1 MLTHKSIRSRGKV
14 SLTKYFQ
21 KFKQGDRVA
30 IVRDLAVQSPGF
42 PQRMQGRTGVVVS
55 ARGSSYVVNI
65 KDFSREKQYIV
76 KPIHLRR
83 IKND

>member
-21 KFKQGDRVA
+21 KFKEGDKVA
-30 IVRDLAVQSPGF
+30 IVKDLTVQSPGF
-42 PQRMQGRTGVVVS
+42 PDRIQGRTGVVLS
-55 ARGSSYVVNI
+55 SQGSSYVVAI
-65 KDFSREKQYIV
+65 KDYSREKIYIV
-76 KPIHLRR
+76 KPIHLRK

>member
-21 KFKQGDRVA
+21 KFKEGDRVA
-30 IVRDLAVQSPGF
+30 IVKDLAVQSPGF
-42 PQRMQGRTGVVVS
+42 PERMQGRTGVVLS
-55 ARGSSYVVNI
+55 TQGSSYVVAI
-65 KDFSREKQYIV
+65 KDFSREKKYIV

-83 IKND
+83 ITHD